1 MQDNQMY
8 GNWGRILSVDLS
20 HRRSTTQLVKEDFF
34 KKYLGGVGLASKI
47 IFDKVGA
54 DVHPFSPDNVI
65 VFSVGP
71 FQGTGIPGSGR
82 WNVSSRSPLTGI
94 WGESCGG
101 GYWGP
106 EFKRSGFDAVVI
118 KGRAKSPVYIWID
131 DGRAEIRD
139 GDSVW
144 GKMVSEADK
153 VIKEEIGEPS
163 AKAVIIGP
171 AGEKLVRFAC
181 VVSDHGVGGRC
192 GLGAVMGSK
201 NLKAI
206 AVRGTK
212 EVKVAEPD
220 KLKEYSGEL
229 YKKIHEATGELRK
242 YGTAM
247 YPKLIYEARGYGL
260 AKNWREGVFDGID
273 ELTGDRFLEIT
284 VNPIA
289 CANCPIACHRRIK
302 VVKPE
307 KYAFEG
313 YGPEYETIGM
323 IGWLNLISDPEA
335 IAYAGHLCNEYGL
348 DTITAGS
355 MIGFTMECYEK
366 RWIKE
371 KELEGIKAE
380 WGSPDVAIALI
391 HKMARREGFGNIL
404 AEGSE
409 RAAKI
414 IGGDASKIL
423 VNVKKLELPAHDP
436 RGFLAMAINYA
447 TGQRGACHQRGFVL
461 QDESSIPEWGILE
474 NQEVYSI
481 KEPVISAIRYQD
493 WAEIFNSLIQ
503 CEYMTSGGLTL
514 KDQIAL
520 LNYVTGWKM
529 GADDM
534 LKIGERIFN
543 LQRVINIRFGVSRKD
558 DALPSRI
565 FEPLKEGV
573 NAGKTPA
580 TFEKALREYYKLR
593 GWDADGKPTAEKLTE
608 LNLTE
613 TLIFQAEKKSG
624 KTDLTKNGL

>member
-1 MQDNQMY
+1 MY
-8 GNWGRILSVDLS
+8 GNWGRILRVDLS
-20 HRRSTTQLVKEDFF
+20 NERFTTQLVEESFF

-47 IFDKVGA
+47 IFDEVGA
-54 DVHPFSPDNVI
+54 NVDPLSPDNVI

-82 WNVSSRSPLTGI
+82 WSVSSRSPLTGI

-101 GYWGP
+101 GYWGS
-106 EFKRSGFDAVVI
+106 EFKRSSFDAVVI
-118 KGRAKSPVYIWID
+118 KGRAKSPVYIWIN
-131 DGRAEIRD
+131 DGKVEIRD
-139 GDSVW
+139 GNGVW
-144 GKMVSEADK
+144 GKMVSEASK
-153 VIKEEIGEPS
+153 IIKEEIDERD

-212 EVKVAEPD
+212 KIKVARPD
-220 KLKEYSGEL
+220 ELKEYSRKL
-229 YKKIHEATGELRK
+229 YKKIYEATAEFRK
-242 YGTAM
+242 YGTTM
-247 YPKLIYEARGYGL
+247 YPKLLHDARGYGL
-260 AKNWREGVFDGID
+260 AKNWREGKFNGID
-273 ELTGDRFLEIT
+273 RLTGDRFLKIT
-284 VNPIA
+284 VNPVA
-289 CANCPIACHRRIK
+289 CTDCPIACHRHTK

-307 KYAFEG
+307 KYAFDG

-323 IGWLNLISDPEA
+323 IGWLNLINDLEA

-355 MIGFTMECYEK
+355 IIGFTMECYENG
-366 RWIKE
+366 WVKE
-371 KELEGIKAE
+371 KKLDGIKAE
-380 WGSPDVAIALI
+380 WGSPDAAVALI
-391 HKMARREGFGNIL
+391 HKMARREGFGNVL
-404 AEGSE
+404 AEGTE
-409 RAAKI
+409 RAAKMV
-414 IGGDASKIL
+414 GGNASKIL

-461 QDESSIPEWGILE
+461 QDESSIPEWGIPE
-474 NQEVYSI
+474 NQEIYSI
-481 KEPVISAIRYQD
+481 KEPVISAARYQD

-514 KDQIAL
+514 KDQITL
-520 LNYVTGWKM
+520 LNYVTGWNVKAN
-529 GADDM
+529 GM

-543 LQRVINIRFGVSRKD
+543 LQRVINVRFGVSRKD
-558 DALPSRI
+558 DTLPLRI

-573 NAGKTPA
+573 NAGKIPA
-580 TFEKALREYYKLR
+580 TFEKALKAYYKLR
-593 GWDADGKPTAEKLTE
+593 GWDADGKPTVEKLAE

-613 TLIFQAEKKSG
+613 ALTLQV
-624 KTDLTKNGL
+624 

>member
-1 MQDNQMY
+1 MY
-8 GNWGRILSVDLS
+8 GNWGRTLRVDLS
-20 HRRSTTQLVKEDFF
+20 NERFNTQLVGDAFF

-47 IFDKVGA
+47 IFDEVGA
-54 DVHPFSPDNVI
+54 NVDPLSPDNII

-71 FQGTGIPGSGR
+71 FQGTGVPGSGR

-106 EFKRSGFDAVVI
+106 EFKRSGFDAIVI

-131 DGRAEIRD
+131 DGKVEIRD
-139 GDSVW
+139 GKEVW
-144 GKMVSEADK
+144 GKMVSEASK
-153 VIKEEIGEPS
+153 IIKEEIGERS

-212 EVKVAEPD
+212 KIKVARSDE
-220 KLKEYSGEL
+220 LKEYSRKL
-229 YKKIHEATGELRK
+229 YKKIHSATAEFRK
-242 YGTAM
+242 YGTTM
-247 YPKLIYEARGYGL
+247 YPKVLHDARGYGL
-260 AKNWREGVFDGID
+260 AKNWREGKFNGID
-273 ELTGDRFLEIT
+273 ELTGDRFLKIT

-289 CANCPIACHRRIK
+289 CADCPIACHRHTK

-323 IGWLNLISDPEA
+323 IGWLNLINDTEA
-335 IAYAGHLCNEYGL
+335 IAYAGHLCDEYGL
-348 DTITAGS
+348 DTITVGS
-355 MIGFTMECYEK
+355 MIGFTMECYENG
-366 RWIKE
+366 WVTE
-371 KELEGIKAE
+371 KALDGIKAE
-380 WGSPDVAIALI
+380 WGSADVAVALI
-391 HKMARREGFGNIL
+391 HKIARREGFGDTL
-404 AEGSE
+404 AEGVKKSA
-409 RAAKI
+409 RI
-414 IGGDASKIL
+414 VGGDASKIA
-423 VNVKKLELPAHDP
+423 VHVKGLELPAHDP

-461 QDESSIPEWGILE
+461 QDESLIPEWGILE

-481 KEPVISAIRYQD
+481 KEPVTSAARYQD

-514 KDQIAL
+514 KDQVTL
-520 LNYVTGWKM
+520 LQYITGWKM
-529 GADDM
+529 EADEM
-534 LKIGERIFN
+534 LKIGGRIFT
-543 LQRVINIRFGVSRKD
+543 LQRVINIRFAVSRKND
-558 DALPSRI
+558 TLPLRI

-573 NAGKTPA
+573 NAGKIPA
-580 TFEKALREYYKLR
+580 SFEKAMKEYYELR
-593 GWDADGKPTAEKLTE
+593 GWDADGKPTVEKLME

-613 TLIFQAEKKSG
+613 ALKRRE
-624 KTDLTKNGL
+624 

>member
-153 VIKEEIGEPS
+153 IIKEEIGEPS

-229 YKKIHEATGELRK
+229 YKKIHEAT
-242 YGTAM
+242 
-247 YPKLIYEARGYGL
+247 
-260 AKNWREGVFDGID
+260 
-273 ELTGDRFLEIT
+273 
-284 VNPIA
+284 
-289 CANCPIACHRRIK
+289 K